1 MRILQVNS
9 VFNGGGVDNQTLELC
24 KGLLALGD
32 EVTLAIP
39 PAARVAA
46 LAHAV
51 PGLRVELLPGGK
63 LPWACKLAAL
73 VRQRRIDIVHAHHGR
88 DNWVACAAARLGGIG
103 DRTVISRHLMT
114 PLSPGSA
121 RYLLRFAHVAAVSR
135 AVHRVLDGQL
145 IGPRARLH
153 LVYGGVDTA
162 VFNPAGAAAG
172 QALRRELGWPE
183 QAVVFSVVG
192 SLNPPRGKGQLEFVE
207 AAAQVHAQLPD
218 TRFLIAGDGRLDV
231 PVRALAAQLGIG
243 DAVRLLPFRPDIAPV
258 HHAADVLVH
267 PATGSEALGLVIWEA
282 MACGKPVIA
291 SRLDGIP
298 EAFVEERHGL
308 LVPPGDVPALA
319 AAMLRLG
326 ADPALRARMGQAAAA
341 YVEQEFSARRY
352 AGRMHALYAAI
363 VGG

>member
-32 EVTLAIP
+32 EVFLAIA
-39 PAARVAA
+39 PAARVAE

-51 PGLRVELLPGGK
+51 PGLHVERLAGGK

-73 VRQRRIDIVHAHHGR
+73 VRRQRIDIVHAHHGR

-103 DRTVISRHLMT
+103 DRVVISRHLMT
-114 PLSPGSA
+114 PLSAGSA

-135 AVHRVLDGQL
+135 AVYQVLDGQL
-145 IGPRARLH
+145 RGPRERLH
-153 LVYGGVDTA
+153 LIYGGIDTA
-162 VFNPAGAAAG
+162 LFNPAGVAAG
-172 QALRRELGWPE
+172 QALRRELGWPDG
-183 QAVVFSVVG
+183 AVVFSVVG

-207 AAAQVHAQLPD
+207 AAAQMQTRLPD
-218 TRFLIAGDGRLDV
+218 ARFLIVGDGRLDE
-231 PVRALAAQLGIG
+231 PVRALAARLGLG
-243 DAVRLLPFRPDIAPV
+243 DALRLLPFRPDIAPA
-258 HHAADVLVH
+258 HQAADVLVH
-267 PATGSEALGLVIWEA
+267 PATGSEALGLVLWEA

-298 EAFVEERHGL
+298 EAFVDERHGL

-319 AAMLRLG
+319 TAMLRLG
-326 ADPALRARMGQAAAA
+326 QDPALRRRMGQAAAA
-341 YVEQEFSARRY
+341 YVAREFSAQRY
-352 AGRMHALYAAI
+352 AGRMHALYASML
-363 VGG
+363 GG